1 MAIFTLAEV
10 NAQIDA
16 YKGAMLA
23 LATAREYT
31 LNGKVVRREDLSEIR
46 KHLEWLSEEKAKLES
61 TSGHIAINVGVVRRY

>member
-1 MAIFTLAEV
+1 MSIFTLSEV

-16 YKGAMLA
+16 YKGAMMA

-31 LNGKVVRREDLSEIR
+31 LNGKVVRREDLSQIR
-46 KHLEWLSEEKAKLES
+46 TQLEWLSQEKSTLES

>member
-1 MAIFTLAEV
+1 MPIFTLAEV

-31 LNGKVVRREDLSEIR
+31 IGGKVVRREDLSQIR
-46 KHLEWLSEEKAKLES
+46 AHLEWLSEEKTKLES
-61 TSGHIAINVGVVRRY
+61 TTGHIAINVAMVRR